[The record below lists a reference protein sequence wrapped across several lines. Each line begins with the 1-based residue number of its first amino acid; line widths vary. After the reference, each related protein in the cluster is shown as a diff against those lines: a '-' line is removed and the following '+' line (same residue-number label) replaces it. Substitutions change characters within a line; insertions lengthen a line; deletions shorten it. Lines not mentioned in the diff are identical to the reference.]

1 MEIEYYIIKNMIKK
15 FCLLVLISLFW
26 FNGLNAAE
34 KISVNKLLADGFKIE
49 KDETKIADGN
59 VFKIYT
65 LKKKNTFFLCIVEID
80 SMGISRTECEKP

>member
-1 MEIEYYIIKNMIKK
+1 MIKK

-49 KDETKIADGN
+49 NDETKIADGN

-65 LKKKNTFFLCIVEID
+65 LKKNFPFSEIRFSKYCKSVESLYKI
-80 SMGISRTECEKP
+80 

>member
-1 MEIEYYIIKNMIKK
+1 MFISFSIFI
-15 FCLLVLISLFW
+15 LVQW
-26 FNGLNAAE
+26 LNAAE

-65 LKKKNTFFLCIVEID
+65 LKKKNTFFLCIVEMIQWAYQEQ
-80 SMGISRTECEKP
+80 SVKSLNK